1 MMFAC
6 TRLVKNLIPV
16 ADLNMKIARV
26 LCLAATVALLFVQ
39 SSSGRN
45 VIIFVAD
52 GLRSGSVNS
61 KDMPTLYALR
71 QGGVWFI
78 NSHALFPTFTTAN
91 ASAMATGHL
100 LGDTGDFS
108 NTLYTGFPIEKKTG
122 IDVPSTETPF
132 IENDVVIEEI
142 DDHFGGNYLNE
153 ETLLAFARK
162 HGYLTAAVGKLG
174 PTLIQDASQGAST
187 NGSVAVP
194 ETVIIDD
201 STGRDGGVPLRPDIA
216 DALRAAGLTTVAPT
230 RANGQFDKTKFDNGF
245 SGNNETPG
253 TIAANQVQQQ
263 FFASALTEAILPAF
277 VKAGKPFVVVF
288 WSRDPD
294 GTQHNQ
300 GDSLNQLKPGING
313 PTSRRALSN
322 ADNNLRQILEYLQA
336 VQGLSQDTDVFVTS
350 DHGFSTISKS
360 PLDPTGKTATKS
372 YSATKTYRDSKGR
385 QEVNTGFLPPGFL
398 AIDLAH
404 GLGLPLFDPD
414 QAINKDGSMVY
425 KPVDPELSSAPTNEA
440 AQRPSKGDGVIGGT
454 GKIPTDAK
462 VVVAANGGSD
472 LIYVTEKDR
481 DLVQKIVQFLT
492 TQDYISGIFS
502 DPEYGEIDGA
512 LKLTDIG
519 LKGSAQLP
527 TPAVVVNFRSFA
539 TDPANPNMSAVTL
552 CDTGLQQGQGMHGSF
567 NRADT
572 LNCMAATGPDFKKR
586 FIDTTPVSNADLAWT
601 LAQILKLQIPH
612 NGMLLGRT
620 AVEALVNGPRSVAG
634 VSKTVESKPAANGQK
649 TVLRYQQVGQTVYF
663 DAAGFPGRT
672 VGLGK

>member
-1 MMFAC
+1 
-6 TRLVKNLIPV
+6 
-16 ADLNMKIARV
+16 MKITRV
-26 LCLAATVALLFVQ
+26 LCLAAIVALSFVQ

-52 GLRSGSVNS
+52 GLRSGSVNM

-71 QGGVWFI
+71 QGGVWFA

-162 HGYLTAAVGKLG
+162 NGYLTAAVGKLG
-174 PTLIQDASQGAST
+174 PTLIQDASEGAST

-201 STGRDGGVPLRPDIA
+201 STGRDGGVPVRPDIA

-230 RANGQFDKTKFDNGF
+230 RANGQFDKTKLDNGF

-253 TIAANQVQQQ
+253 TIAANEVQQQ
-263 FFASALTEAILPAF
+263 YFTSALTEAILPTFA
-277 VKAGKPFVVVF
+277 KAGKPFVVVY

-313 PTSRRALSN
+313 PTSRRARLN

-336 VQGLSQDTDVFVTS
+336 VAGLAEDTDVFMTS

-360 PLDPTGKTATKS
+360 PLDAIGKTVTKS
-372 YSATKTYRDSKGR
+372 YAATKTYRDSKGR

-404 GLGLPLFDPD
+404 ALGLPLFDPD
-414 QAINKDGSMVY
+414 QTINKDGNTIY
-425 KPVDPELSSAPTNEA
+425 KPVDPELSSAPTNQV

-462 VVVAANGGSD
+462 VVIAANGGSD
-472 LIYVTEKDR
+472 LIYVPEKER

-492 TQDYISGIFS
+492 TQDYISGVFS
-502 DPEYGEIDGA
+502 DPDYGEIDGA

-519 LKGSAQLP
+519 LKGSTHLP

-539 TDPANPNMSAVTL
+539 TAPANPNMSAVTV

-572 LNCMAATGPDFKKR
+572 FNCMAAAGPDFKKR
-586 FIDTTPVSNADLAWT
+586 FVDNTPVSNADLAWT
-601 LAQILKLQIPH
+601 IAQILKLQITH

-620 AVEALVNGPRSVAG
+620 AVEALVNGPRGVAS
-634 VSKTVESKPAANGQK
+634 VSKTVESKPAPNGQK
-649 TVLRYQQVGQTVYF
+649 TVLRYQRVGQTLYF

>member
-1 MMFAC
+1 MPNLRNLSVSWAFAFAAM
-6 TRLVKNLIPV
+6 TFQPV
-16 ADLNMKIARV
+16 AAGQPHNV
-26 LCLAATVALLFVQ
+26 VLFVP
-39 SSSGRN
+39 
-45 VIIFVAD
+45 D
-52 GLRSGSVNS
+52 GLRALIVSQETAPTMSAIRDNGVNFKNPHS
-61 KDMPTLYALR
+61 
-71 QGGVWFI
+71 
-78 NSHALFPTFTTAN
+78 LFPTFTTAN

-162 HGYLTAAVGKLG
+162 NGYLTAAVGKLG
-174 PTLIQDASQGAST
+174 PTLIQDASEGAST

-201 STGRDGGVPLRPDIA
+201 STGRDGGVPVRPDIA
-216 DALRAAGLTTVAPT
+216 DALQAAGLTTVAPT
-230 RANGQFDKTKFDNGF
+230 RANGQFDKTKLDNGF

-253 TIAANQVQQQ
+253 TIAANEVQQQ
-263 FFASALTEAILPAF
+263 YFASTLTEAILPAF
-277 VKAGKPFVVVF
+277 VKAGKPFVVVY

-313 PTSRRALSN
+313 PTSRRARLN

-336 VQGLSQDTDVFVTS
+336 VAGLAEDTDVFVTS

-360 PLDPTGKTATKS
+360 PLDATGKTVTKS

-404 GLGLPLFDPD
+404 ALGLPLFDPD
-414 QAINKDGSMVY
+414 QTVNKDGSTIY
-425 KPVDPELSSAPTNEA
+425 KPVDPELSSAPTNQVT
-440 AQRPSKGDGVIGGT
+440 QRPSKGDGVIGGT

-492 TQDYISGIFS
+492 TQDYISGIFA

-512 LKLTDIG
+512 LKLSDIG

-586 FIDTTPVSNADLAWT
+586 FLDTTPVSNADLAWT
-601 LAQILKLQIPH
+601 FAQILKLQIPH

-620 AVEALVNGPRSVAG
+620 AVEALVNGPRNVVS
-634 VSKTVESKPAANGQK
+634 VSKTLESKPAANGQK

>member
-1 MMFAC
+1 
-6 TRLVKNLIPV
+6 
-16 ADLNMKIARV
+16 MKIARV
-26 LCLAATVALLFVQ
+26 LCLAAIVALSFGQ

-52 GLRSGSVNS
+52 GLRSGSVNM

-71 QGGVWFI
+71 QGGVWFT
-78 NSHALFPTFTTAN
+78 NSHSLFPTFTTPN

-100 LGDTGDFS
+100 LGDTGDFG

-142 DDHFGGNYLNE
+142 DDHFDGNYLNE

-162 HGYLTAAVGKLG
+162 NGYLTAAVGKLG
-174 PTLIQDASQGAST
+174 PALIQDASEGAST

-194 ETVIIDD
+194 DTVIIDD

-230 RANGQFDKTKFDNGF
+230 RANGQFEKTKRDNGF
-245 SGNNETPG
+245 SGNNGTPG

-263 FFASALTEAILPAF
+263 YFTSALTEAILPAF
-277 VKAGKPFVVVF
+277 VRAGKPFVVVY

-313 PTSRRALSN
+313 PTCRKALSN
-322 ADNNLRQILEYLQA
+322 ADNNLRQILEYLQS
-336 VQGLSQDTDVFVTS
+336 VDGLVADTDVFVTA

-360 PLDPTGKTATKS
+360 PLDATGRTVTKS

-404 GLGLPLFDPD
+404 ALGLPLFDPD
-414 QAINKDGSMVY
+414 QTINTDGSTMY
-425 KPVDPELSSAPTNEA
+425 KPVDPELSSAPTDQV
-440 AQRPSKGDGVIGGT
+440 AQRPVKGDGAIGGT

-462 VVVAANGGSD
+462 VVIAANGGSD

-519 LKGSAQLP
+519 LKGSTHMP

-539 TDPANPNMSAVTL
+539 TDPANPNMSAVTV
-552 CDTGLQQGQGMHGSF
+552 CDTALQQGQGMHGSF

-572 LNCMAATGPDFKKR
+572 FNCMAATGPDFKKR
-586 FIDTTPVSNADLAWT
+586 FVDNTSVSNADLTWT
-601 LAQILKLQIPH
+601 FAQILKLQIPH
-612 NGMLLGRT
+612 NGTLLGRT
-620 AVEALVNGPRSVAG
+620 AVEAVVNGPRRVAG
-634 VSKTVESKPAANGQK
+634 VSKTLQSKPAANGQK